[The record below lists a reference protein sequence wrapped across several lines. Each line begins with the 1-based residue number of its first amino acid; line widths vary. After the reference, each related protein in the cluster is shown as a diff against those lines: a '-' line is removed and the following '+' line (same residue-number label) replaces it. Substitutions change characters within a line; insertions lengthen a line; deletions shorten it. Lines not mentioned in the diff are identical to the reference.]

1 MTTEEAK
8 RLVKP
13 RLSARRWTHTKNVKK
28 MAVQLAERWGE
39 NPEKAALAALLHDS
53 AKELPRDAL
62 LQIFADNAIIAE
74 NAPARPAAI
83 WHGIAAAIVAET
95 QWGVTDPEILSAIRC
110 HTTGKPGMSL
120 LDKILYLADM
130 TSAERDWPGVEE
142 LRRLEMED
150 LDQALCVALKQSI
163 DFVKEKGGELD
174 PESVAAYEYQKAQLA
189 R

>member
-1 MTTEEAK
+1 MNAK
-8 RLVKP
+8 QAQKMVKEC
-13 RLSARRWTHTKNVKK
+13 LSKKRYTHTINVRD
-28 MAVQLAERWGE
+28 MAVHLAKKYGAD
-39 NPEKAALAALLHDS
+39 PDKAELAALLHD
-53 AKELPRDAL
+53 AVKERSREEL
-62 LQIFADNAIIAE
+62 LQILQNNAIMAQNAE
-74 NAPARPAAI
+74 KSPPPV
-83 WHGIAAAIVAET
+83 WHGICAAIVARTE
-95 QWGVTDPEILSAIRC
+95 WGITDEAVISAIGC
-110 HTTGKPGMSL
+110 HTTGKPGMGA
-120 LDKILYLADM
+120 LDKIIFLADM